1 MGATHNQI
9 LREKSIRVHRVNILA
24 TMSDCVRLMSLS
36 ICVRH
41 LPKERDGGC
50 VLQMADVTVEVQC
63 HN

>member
-9 LREKSIRVHRVNILA
+9 LREKRIRGHHLKILA

-36 ICVRH
+36 IRVRH
-41 LPKERDGGC
+41 LSKERDGGC
-50 VLQMADVTVEVQC
+50 ALQMADVTILVQC